1 MRKSPAGVQTWAGA
15 AALSRCWEV
24 GAGGA
29 GAPSTKAW
37 RGRGELP
44 TWAGPGPGWTFLARA
59 GAELPAARGGVGAGG
74 WGCRSW
80 HWGLCGAERPAGRAS
95 FRGQNWAHAAVASG
109 RTGPGLAPKSERE
122 KVSNGTDVRP
132 LTPTPRVRKGAG
144 GDGALVVVPGA
155 RGVGPRAGSAETR
168 SQPPPPRRPP
178 VLPDLDARAGHTLA
192 NTPCPVAGAPFGPPA
207 PPPPPRPQK
216 NKLQVF
222 TPCFK
227 CA

>member
-1 MRKSPAGVQTWAGA
+1 MGWTWPRVD
-15 AALSRCWEV
+15 LPRS
-24 GAGGA
+24 GGRRA
-29 GAPSTKAW
+29 SCRA
-37 RGRGELP
+37 GRG
-44 TWAGPGPGWTFLARA
+44 GGR
-59 GAELPAARGGVGAGG
+59 GVGLQVLALGP
-74 WGCRSW
+74 
-80 HWGLCGAERPAGRAS
+80 LCGAERPAGRAS

-132 LTPTPRVRKGAG
+132 LTPTPRVRNGAG
-144 GDGALVVVPGA
+144 GSGALVVVPGA
-155 RGVGPRAGSAETR
+155 RGVGPRAGRAETR
-168 SQPPPPRRPP
+168 SPPPPPRRPP

-192 NTPCPVAGAPFGPPA
+192 NTPCPVPGAPFGPPA